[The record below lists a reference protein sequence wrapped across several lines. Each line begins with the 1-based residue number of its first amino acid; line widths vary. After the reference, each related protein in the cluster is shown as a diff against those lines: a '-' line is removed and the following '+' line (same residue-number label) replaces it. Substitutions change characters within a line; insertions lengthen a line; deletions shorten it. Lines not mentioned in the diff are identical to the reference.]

1 MAPQLTQSMPR
12 TSPGLT
18 LPSASAM
25 ELVGPV
31 RRPGPFASVFCERRV
46 VNYLRAREDTVSAL
60 GGRVWVSNIGS
71 NPMRFLANIKGLS
84 VDFFDDFVLG
94 ERV

>member
-31 RRPGPFASVFCERRV
+31 RRPGPFASVFCERIV
-46 VNYLRAREDTVSAL
+46 VSYLCAREDTVSAL
-60 GGRVWVSNIGS
+60 GGRVWIGDIGS
-71 NPMRFLANIKGLS
+71 NLIRFLAT
-84 VDFFDDFVLG
+84 
-94 ERV
+94 